1 MTISLVVI
9 LLIVSGNTHD
19 RNQQQHLSSSASSE
33 QLSLLPMFQTAYDD
47 MKIEEEQLG
56 REKLQIITDERIH
69 YIDDY

>member
-1 MTISLVVI
+1 LAEI

-19 RNQQQHLSSSASSE
+19 QNQQQHLSSSASSE

-56 REKLQIITDERIH
+56 RETQIITEERIH
-69 YIDDY
+69 YIDD

>member
-1 MTISLVVI
+1 MVI

-56 REKLQIITDERIH
+56 RETTNNYRRKNSL
-69 YIDDY
+69 Y